1 MLTIRHI
8 AILRKM
14 KSGERL
20 AEHRGVVSRKFM
32 LSDLKVTPAQ
42 FKKLCDENLIQPA
55 EELDKTQWYGLT
67 DKGRQIET

>member
-8 AILRKM
+8 AIIRKM

-20 AEHRGVVSRKFM
+20 AERRGVVRRKFM
-32 LSDLKVTPAQ
+32 LSDLPVTPAQ

-55 EELDKTQWYGLT
+55 EELDKIQWYVLT
-67 DKGRQIET
+67 DKGRQIES

>member
-14 KSGERL
+14 QSGERL
-20 AEHRGVVSRKFM
+20 AEHRGVVRRHFM

-42 FKKLCDENLIQPA
+42 FKKLCDENLIQQA
-55 EELDKTQWYGLT
+55 EELDKTQWYALT
-67 DKGRQIET
+67 EKGRQMET